1 MEKRKNLS
9 EKFRELKKEKER
21 FIYRNLL
28 PVV

>member
-21 FIYRNLL
+21 FINRNLL